1 MTELEQKISYT
12 FKNKELLETAL
23 THSSYMNEKNTKS
36 CYERLEFL
44 GDSVLGMLTAEM
56 LFGEHP
62 NLSEGELTKR
72 RAVLVC
78 EPSLANAANALELG
92 KCLKV
97 GKGEENT
104 GGRERPSILADV
116 VEAILAAIYLDG
128 GLDNA
133 RKFAKS
139 YIYPAVKKSNVIDF
153 KTILQ
158 EKVQNKGISI
168 AYRLIGEDGPQHKKR
183 FTTEILLD
191 GKPSGTGT
199 GSSKKEAEQFAA
211 QNALERYR

>member
-1 MTELEQKISYT
+1 MTELEQKIGYT
-12 FKNKELLETAL
+12 FNNIELLETAL
-23 THSSYMNEKNTKS
+23 THSSYKNERNTKS

-56 LFGEHP
+56 LFSEHP

-72 RAVLVC
+72 RAALVC
-78 EPSLANAANALELG
+78 EPSLANAAINLELG
-92 KCLKV
+92 KHLRV
-97 GKGEENT
+97 GKGEDNT

-116 VEAILAAIYLDG
+116 VEAILAAIYLDS

-133 RKFAKS
+133 RKFAKAH
-139 YIYPAVKKSNVIDF
+139 IYPAVKNSDVTDF

-158 EKVQNKGISI
+158 EKVQNKGVSI
-168 AYRLIGEDGPQHKKR
+168 AYRLIGEDGPQHKKV

-191 GKPSGTGT
+191 GRPAGTGT
-199 GSSKKEAEQFAA
+199 GTSKKEAEQFAA
-211 QNALERYR
+211 QYALERYK